1 MLEHLDA
8 CLLFFLIYVY
18 DITLAPGAA
27 SRLCAFTQT
36 SPNVH
41 SNMSQAGNG
50 QMPDCGKP
58 KGAFTGQRLA
68 RERPKVYRQVIALV
82 AQGTSDS
89 RIARLCRVSRNTVAA
104 LKQAEAQT
112 IEQRKQTILATA
124 ARVAEPGFERIEE
137 ELAAGSIT
145 GVQLVP
151 VADMSV
157 DKVLALSGDP
167 TIRIQHEHRHLHRH
181 DHFADFNALLEKL
194 PNRKPMEAEVVSG
207 VELNPGMGLEG
218 QSA

>member
-1 MLEHLDA
+1 
-8 CLLFFLIYVY
+8 
-18 DITLAPGAA
+18 
-27 SRLCAFTQT
+27 
-36 SPNVH
+36 
-41 SNMSQAGNG
+41 MSQSGNG
-50 QMPDCGKP
+50 EWANSGKP

-68 RERPKVYRQVIALV
+68 RERPRVYRQVIALV

-104 LKQAEAQT
+104 VKQAEAQT

-124 ARVAEPGFERIEE
+124 ARVAELGFERIEE
-137 ELAAGSIT
+137 ELAAGNFK

-151 VADMSV
+151 VAGMSV

-167 TIRIQHEHRHLHRH
+167 TIRIQHDHRHLHRH

-194 PNRKPMEAEVVSG
+194 PNRKPVDAEVVSA
-207 VELNPGMGLEG
+207 VELNPGMDLQRQTEIPKNG
-218 QSA
+218 